1 MEIRLTQTVVV
12 SEDAISQEVG
22 GETVILD
29 LGSEQY
35 FGLDKV
41 GTRIWQL
48 LQEKGDLQQI
58 FDCMLDEFD
67 VTAARLETDMQTLL
81 GELASAGLISVRDS
95 SAG

>member
-1 MEIRLTQTVVV
+1 MDIRLTQTVIV

-35 FGLDKV
+35 FGLDEV

-58 FDCMLDEFD
+58 FDCMLGEFD
-67 VTAARLETDMQTLL
+67 VTADRLEADMQALL

-95 SAG
+95 NAG